1 MMPTMTWHFLF
12 IMAEKENRRIM
23 VAISLSLIRRTKTRS
38 SKRYI
43 FAYYTHPHT
52 EMRIRPVF
60 LILLVS
66 LFTLNLYPKGISPV
80 AIKGILDLRQIRNP
94 DHFIIML
101 NGEWEFYWKKMLHPD
116 DFITGNYK
124 PDYYGKVPSY
134 WTDYPSGLV
143 RTEKFG
149 YATYRLKVLFPKG
162 FNKPLA
168 IDLPVFDSSYDI
180 YLNGKYLGG
189 NGTPGKSAEETKPEY
204 KRNFFRIIPESDSMT
219 IVINVS
225 NYDHRRGGFWLP
237 VKLGTFSEVQ
247 KQLAN
252 SWAAEW
258 SVISLLLGFSL
269 FFLFFYIISPK
280 EKIMFFF
287 SLTTI
292 GLALRPLFTS
302 HYLILNLFSMEWTWI
317 IRFEYLGLFIILIGW
332 VWYVMNLY
340 PSSFFRIIAWII
352 TAIFSLAFV
361 TTLFLPVKIFSYS
374 AIVYYPAM
382 ILVISYLLFMSFKG
396 SLRKNALDLAY
407 FLAFILL
414 LMGGLHDMR
423 VSLGKSDSTIGYS
436 LTYIIVLF
444 VFIQAV
450 ILLYKWI
457 RAFLEKEKLQN
468 ELEFLNKNLEN
479 MINDRTQELKTRNE
493 EIEKQ
498 NSMIAIQNKQ
508 LSDTIQLKNRIFSV
522 IAHDL
527 RSPVV
532 NILYM
537 LNLLKEKEYKEK
549 YDTFANSSIQYAQLV
564 ISLLENMLV
573 WGRDQ
578 EDKIKYSPEKRDLAD
593 IILTNL
599 SIFKETSD
607 KKEIAVNFT
616 QVGNSIAFFD
626 KDLLDMIIRN
636 LLSNAVKYTPR
647 GGRISILLKDKIQN
661 GEFMM
666 LKICDNGI
674 GIPETKQ
681 KYLFTATEIE
691 STPGTENEKGT
702 GLGLKLCYE
711 LVKINHGS
719 ITVESKEGEGTCFI
733 ITLPMAKE
741 SVLPEND

>member
-1 MMPTMTWHFLF
+1 
-12 IMAEKENRRIM
+12 
-23 VAISLSLIRRTKTRS
+23 
-38 SKRYI
+38 
-43 FAYYTHPHT
+43 
-52 EMRIRPVF
+52 MRVRPVF
-60 LILLVS
+60 LYLLLS
-66 LFTLNLYPKGISPV
+66 FSSFFLNAKELAPSAV
-80 AIKGILDLRQIRNP
+80 KGILDLREISNP
-94 DHFIIML
+94 EHFIVKL
-101 NGEWEFYWKKMLHPD
+101 NGEWEFYWKKMLRPN
-116 DFITGNYK
+116 DFTEGHYK
-124 PDYYGKVPSY
+124 PDYYGRVPSY
-134 WTDYPSGLV
+134 WTDYPAGSV
-143 RTEKFG
+143 KTEKFG
-149 YATYRLKVLFPKG
+149 YATYRLTVLLPKG
-162 FNKPLA
+162 FNKLLA

-204 KRNFFRIIPESDSMT
+204 KRNFFRIDPDSDSMN
-219 IVINVS
+219 IIINVS

-247 KQLAN
+247 RQLAN

-269 FFLFFYIISPK
+269 FFLFFFIISPK

-287 SLTTI
+287 SMTTI

-302 HYLILNLFSMEWTWI
+302 HYLILNFFNMEWDWI
-317 IRFEYLGLFIILIGW
+317 IRAEYTGLFLILVGW

-340 PSSFFRIIAWII
+340 PSKFFRMIAWGI
-352 TAIFSLAFV
+352 TIFFSLAFLA
-361 TTLFLPVKIFSYS
+361 TLFLPVKIFSYT
-374 AIVYYPAM
+374 AIIYYPAM
-382 ILVISYLLFMSFKG
+382 LLVIFYLLFMSFRG
-396 SLRKNALDLAY
+396 SLKKNVVDIAY

-414 LMGGLHDMR
+414 LVGGLHDMR
-423 VSLGKSDSTIGYS
+423 VSLGRSDSTIGYS

-450 ILLYKWI
+450 ILLYKWV
-457 RAFLEKEKLQN
+457 RGYLDKEKLQN
-468 ELEFLNKNLEN
+468 ELEFLNRNLEHL
-479 MINDRTQELKTRNE
+479 INERTLELKTRNE

-498 NSMIAIQNKQ
+498 NSMIALQNKQ

-578 EDKIKYSPEKRDLAD
+578 EDKIKFSPERRDLAD

-607 KKEIAVNFT
+607 KKEISVNFT
-616 QVGNSIAFFD
+616 QIGNSNAFFD
-626 KDLLDMIIRN
+626 KDLLDIIIRN

-647 GGRISILLKDKIQN
+647 GGRISILLKDKMQN
-661 GEFMM
+661 GECIM
-666 LKICDNGI
+666 LKVCDNGT

-702 GLGLKLCYE
+702 GIGLKLCYE
-711 LVKINHGS
+711 LVQINQGS
-719 ITVESKEGEGTCFI
+719 IVVESKEGEGTCFI
-733 ITLPMAKE
+733 IILPVAKGTVQKE
-741 SVLPEND
+741 KEE